1 MGILITRSSAVAGG
15 GGGDWADT
23 FVTSSGLS
31 AALATDGAVVG
42 IRGTNTSQYGGEVT
56 VGNGGS
62 LTFVADGAFDGDDYI
77 RLIPPDTTV
86 GANPQ
91 YCAILNGIDIT
102 NGGVH
107 QIDQI
112 NIAFLMR
119 LGPRFIDLASGPKWV
134 SFQVAT
140 APNGAPANRAAL
152 FEGYFD
158 QAPIAANPGRVYGVT
173 ADETQHY
180 FNPYESG
187 CYSADCGPASSYIV
201 VARSSANHA
210 ASPPVIGPNEW
221 VHVEM
226 ELDVSQSRGNANGR
240 NKLTIRTADGV
251 INRTL
256 AIPLNH
262 EATWNFAWDSIVGIE
277 GLGWYWNLPGT
288 AHADNWI
295 DYSHVRLSANR
306 AVDNPI
312 GPPPGYLD

>member
-1 MGILITRSSAVAGG
+1 MAFLILRSSAAVGG

-31 AALATDGAVVG
+31 AALATDGAVIG
-42 IRGTNTSQYGGEVT
+42 IRGTNTSQYGGRVT
-56 VGNGGS
+56 AGNGGS
-62 LTFVADGAFDGDDYI
+62 LTFMDGGAFDGDDCI
-77 RLIPPDTTV
+77 RLVPPDTLV
-86 GANPQ
+86 GENAQ
-91 YCAILNGIDIT
+91 YCSILDGIDIT

-107 QIDQI
+107 AIDQI

-119 LGPRFIDLASGPKWV
+119 MGSRYIDLAPAPKWL

-140 APNGAPANRAAL
+140 APNGAPANRAAI
-152 FEGYFD
+152 FEGYFT
-158 QAPIAANPGRVYGVT
+158 QSPIAANPGRIYGVT

-180 FNPYESG
+180 FNPYETG
-187 CYSADCGPASSYIV
+187 CYAADCGPASAYIV
-201 VARSSANHA
+201 VARGTANHA

-226 ELDVSQSRGNANGR
+226 ELDVRQNRGNADGR

-256 AIPLNH
+256 SIPLNH
-262 EATWNFAWDSIVGIE
+262 EATWNFAWDCIIGIE
-277 GLGWYWNLPGT
+277 GLGWYWNTAGT

-295 DYSHVRLSANR
+295 EFSHVRLSANR
-306 AVDNPI
+306 AVDSSI
-312 GPPPGYLD
+312 GPPTGYLD